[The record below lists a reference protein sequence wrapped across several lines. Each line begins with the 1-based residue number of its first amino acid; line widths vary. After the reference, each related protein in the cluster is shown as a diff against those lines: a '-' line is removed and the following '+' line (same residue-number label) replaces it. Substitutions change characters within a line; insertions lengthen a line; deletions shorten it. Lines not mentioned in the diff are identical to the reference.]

1 MDDLL
6 GADGMTKLHGEQ
18 PLQFRPRALL
28 RDEKLFVRK
37 IRPTNPRI
45 LAKRMML
52 RERHDNPF
60 GPKRER
66 PVVPGC
72 RMACDDRNIDSVP
85 GQSAQQPILA
95 SIDGAYIYIRKAA
108 MEFDERR
115 VHVSGRGGGVNADRQ
130 EAKFAAASAFDPPE
144 LRLHAIEDSR
154 GARDELPPH
163 RGKAGA
169 ALRPFEQDHVK
180 LALDL
185 VQPAAQGGL
194 AYVQG
199 FRRLSQA
206 AVLGRHDSQSQI
218 TKLYIHT
225 THFIGL
231 MGRLSQ
237 TLPPLASP
245 SVSDSA

>member
-1 MDDLL
+1 M
-6 GADGMTKLHGEQ
+6 AKLRGEQ
-18 PLQFRPRALL
+18 PLQLRPRALL
-28 RDEKLFVRK
+28 RNEKLFICE

-60 GPKRER
+60 APKREG
-66 PVVPGC
+66 PAVPGC

-85 GQSAQQPILA
+85 GQSARQPILA
-95 SIDGAYIYIRKAA
+95 SIDGAYIHIRKAA
-108 MEFDERR
+108 MEFDQRR
-115 VHVSGRGGGVNADRQ
+115 VHVSRRGGGMNADRQ

-144 LRLHAIEDSR
+144 LRVHPIEDSR
-154 GARDELPPH
+154 SARDELPPH
-163 RGKAGA
+163 RGKVGA
-169 ALRPFEQDHVK
+169 ALHPFEQDHVK

-185 VQPAAQGGL
+185 VQPATQGGL
-194 AYVQG
+194 AYIQG

-218 TKLYIHT
+218 AKLYIHT
-225 THFIGL
+225 SHFIGL

-237 TLPPLASP
+237 TLPLLRSP
-245 SVSDSA
+245 P

>member
-1 MDDLL
+1 
-6 GADGMTKLHGEQ
+6 
-18 PLQFRPRALL
+18 
-28 RDEKLFVRK
+28 
-37 IRPTNPRI
+37 
-45 LAKRMML
+45 
-52 RERHDNPF
+52 
-60 GPKRER
+60 
-66 PVVPGC
+66 
-72 RMACDDRNIDSVP
+72 MACDDRNIDSIP
-85 GQSAQQPILA
+85 DQSAQQTILA
-95 SIDGAYIYIRKAA
+95 AIDGAYIYIRKAA

-115 VHVSGRGGGVNADRQ
+115 VHVSGGGGGVNADRQ
-130 EAKFAAASAFDPPE
+130 EAKFAAASAFYPPKFGV
-144 LRLHAIEDSR
+144 HAIEDSH

-163 RGKAGA
+163 RGKVGA

-206 AVLGRHDSQSQI
+206 AVLGRHDSPSQI
-218 TKLYIHT
+218 AKLYIHT

-237 TLPPLASP
+237 TLPPLAHP

>member
-1 MDDLL
+1 MASFPNRGLPKNPSRPHFQ
-6 GADGMTKLHGEQ
+6 AIFPNAI
-18 PLQFRPRALL
+18 PL
-28 RDEKLFVRK
+28 
-37 IRPTNPRI
+37 
-45 LAKRMML
+45 
-52 RERHDNPF
+52 
-60 GPKRER
+60 
-66 PVVPGC
+66 
-72 RMACDDRNIDSVP
+72 
-85 GQSAQQPILA
+85 
-95 SIDGAYIYIRKAA
+95 
-108 MEFDERR
+108 
-115 VHVSGRGGGVNADRQ
+115 
-130 EAKFAAASAFDPPE
+130 FAAASAFDPPE
-144 LRLHAIEDSR
+144 LRVHAIEDSR

-163 RGKAGA
+163 RGKVGA

-237 TLPPLASP
+237 TLPPLAP
-245 SVSDSA
+245 FSVSDSA

>member
-1 MDDLL
+1 
-6 GADGMTKLHGEQ
+6 
-18 PLQFRPRALL
+18 
-28 RDEKLFVRK
+28 
-37 IRPTNPRI
+37 
-45 LAKRMML
+45 
-52 RERHDNPF
+52 
-60 GPKRER
+60 
-66 PVVPGC
+66 
-72 RMACDDRNIDSVP
+72 MACDDRNIDSVP

-163 RGKAGA
+163 RGKVGA

-218 TKLYIHT
+218 TKLYTHT

-237 TLPPLASP
+237 TLPPLASF